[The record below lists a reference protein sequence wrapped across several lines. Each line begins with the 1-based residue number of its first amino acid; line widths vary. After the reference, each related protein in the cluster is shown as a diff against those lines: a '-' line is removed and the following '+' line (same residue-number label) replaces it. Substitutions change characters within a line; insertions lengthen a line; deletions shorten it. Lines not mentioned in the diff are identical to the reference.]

1 MKKFMT
7 WYKRQEGFTLV
18 ELMVVVAIIG
28 LLSAVA
34 LPNFKKYQAKSKTTE
49 AKLQLAA
56 AYTAEQAFF
65 ADYNIYSTCLSYM
78 GFFPAPERAS
88 RYYTVGFNAVAAI
101 NATAYGSAT
110 NSGLQTGSCPSNQAV
125 SDGQSI
131 FTAGKGVGS
140 AISTIAH
147 VDNTSIGDQATTAT
161 MTFTMGAA
169 GVIDGAFVSSDSSS
183 AFTMTNEKIFNALR
197 QGY

>member
-65 ADYNIYSTCLSYM
+65 ADYNIYANCLSYM
-78 GFFPAPERAS
+78 GFYPTPERAS
-88 RYYTVGFNAVAAI
+88 RYYTVGFNLTAAI
-101 NATAYGSAT
+101 NSTAYGSAT
-110 NSGLQTGSCPSNQAV
+110 NSGLQSASCSSTLAATDGSSYF
-125 SDGQSI
+125 S
-131 FTAGKGVGS
+131 AGKGVGS
-140 AISTIAH
+140 AISVLAH
-147 VDNTSIGDQATTAT
+147 LSGTALGTQVDTAS

-169 GVIDGAFVSSDSSS
+169 GVIDGAFVSADSSS
-183 AFTMTNEKIFNALR
+183 AFTMTNEKIFNAIR